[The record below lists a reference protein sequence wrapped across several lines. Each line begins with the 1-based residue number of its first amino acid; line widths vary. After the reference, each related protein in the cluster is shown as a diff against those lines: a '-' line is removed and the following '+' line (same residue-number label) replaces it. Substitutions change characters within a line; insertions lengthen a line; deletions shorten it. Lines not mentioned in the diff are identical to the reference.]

1 MPIAKCKLKKMEEYN
16 NIELRSESVQE
27 ILSRPPKWITRWGIT
42 IVFIVVVTLLVG
54 SWFFQYPDIVS
65 AEITL
70 TTENPPAPVLAKT
83 TGKIQN
89 LYVSDKDLV
98 IKNDVVGVI
107 ENPGSYESVESLS
120 KSLDKFKETFKHGEV
135 YNLLKNNYVLGEVQ
149 SYYSNFYKNI
159 DEYNKTIKLNYHYRK
174 IELNNKEL
182 KRYDHY
188 LRSLKSQVRI
198 VEEEF
203 HLIKKQYSRDSI
215 LFSQELL
222 SQSEFEKS
230 KSALLSKQYNFE
242 QSKMAI
248 TNTEIQIGNL
258 NQSIL
263 ELKLQQE
270 KQISD
275 QIIYIQESYENLIT
289 SIDTW
294 KHRYVLIAP
303 TTGMVTFNS
312 FWNENQTVKA
322 GETILTVIPQNE
334 GALIGK
340 MQLSFQGAGKVKEGQ
355 IANIQFSNYPYMEYG
370 MVRGIVRS
378 ISLAPSNNYYTAE
391 MELPDGLNTFYG
403 FDLDFK
409 QEMKGNAEIIT
420 EDIRLLER
428 MVRPLKHILS
438 KNAKMGNVKK
448 K

>member
-1 MPIAKCKLKKMEEYN
+1 MEEYN

-42 IVFIVVVTLLVG
+42 IVFIVVITLLVG

-83 TGKIQN
+83 MGKIQN

-98 IKNDVVGVI
+98 TKNDVVGVI

-120 KSLDKFKETFKHGEV
+120 KSLDSFIETFQHGEI
-135 YNLLKNNYVLGEVQ
+135 YNLSKNTYVLGEIQ
-149 SYYSNFYKNI
+149 SYYSNFHKNI

-174 IELNNKEL
+174 IELSNKEL
-182 KRYDHY
+182 KKYDHY
-188 LRSLKSQVRI
+188 LRSLKSQARI
-198 VEEEF
+198 VKEEF
-203 HLIKKQYSRDSI
+203 QIIEKQYNRDSI
-215 LFSQELL
+215 LFNQDLL

-230 KSALLSKQYNFE
+230 KSALLSKLYNFE
-242 QSKMAI
+242 QSKMSI

-258 NQSIL
+258 NQNIL

-270 KQISD
+270 KLISD

-289 SIDTW
+289 SIDMW
-294 KHRYVLIAP
+294 KYRYVLIAP

-322 GETILTVIPQNE
+322 GETILTVIPQIE
-334 GALIGK
+334 GELIGK

-355 IANIQFSNYPYMEYG
+355 IANIQFSNYPFMEYG
-370 MVRGIVRS
+370 MVKGIVKS

-391 MELPDGLNTFYG
+391 MELPEGLNTFYG
-403 FDLDFK
+403 FKLDFK

-438 KNAKMGNVKK
+438 KNTKLGNVKK